1 MVEGIEMGWLFCVY
15 MVRYNFGWGMGRRSK
30 VFYFRWIEEIRIC
43 GVIFVIEVICE
54 VCFGEESVVFSR

>member
-1 MVEGIEMGWLFCVY
+1 
-15 MVRYNFGWGMGRRSK
+15 MGRRSK